1 MSRALCTLAKGARA
15 PRQVNPVTDGEE
27 NPLHALHG
35 SKPYP
40 RTGATADFHEAPL
53 HHMGRPQRPPE
64 GPRTLEE
71 GEQLGAIATPPCHAW
86 RIRVPP
92 PARDGLGVV
101 VRLRSA
107 RRRID
112 RLGIRLHRGVVPP
125 PPRGPEELAARVD
138 PAALRPNSGRVR
150 LPRGRQPGTAIG
162 YNPLEL
168 AAFQAASIAIGHRPA
183 HPAGLSPVP
192 GAIRPDP
199 GGPYTLDPV
208 ASTGAPHS

>member
-53 HHMGRPQRPPE
+53 HHMGPPQRPPE

-92 PARDGLGVV
+92 PAREGLGVV

-168 AAFQAASIAIGHRPA
+168 G
-183 HPAGLSPVP
+183 GLPGRVDSDRGTGPPTPPGSPRCS
-192 GAIRPDP
+192 G
-199 GGPYTLDPV
+199 
-208 ASTGAPHS
+208 